1 MNCNYEVGG
10 DTMFGFVNMM
20 REYDGEKSGEE
31 LEVIAKRVFEKFEQN
46 DLMDIIKEQY
56 SKDTAYNDDDEFD
69 HRVIGNAVAEAIM
82 EFEDE
87 EISLEIAED
96 IMRIAMHKDIDETDG
111 HALADWVL
119 TQVILSY
126 IKDSGNLI
134 DMYFGVFKY
143 YS

>member
-56 SKDTAYNDDDEFD
+56 SKDTADNDDDEFD

-87 EISLEIAED
+87 EISLEIA
-96 IMRIAMHKDIDETDG
+96 
-111 HALADWVL
+111 
-119 TQVILSY
+119 
-126 IKDSGNLI
+126 
-134 DMYFGVFKY
+134 
-143 YS
+143 